1 MAFVAH
7 NLTYVAVGAVAL
19 VLVAGLVNMFRAGSN
34 NTSQQL
40 MRWRVGLQLLAIIVI
55 MVAIYFTK

>member
-1 MAFVAH
+1 MAFIAH

-19 VLVAGLVNMFRAGSN
+19 VLVAGLVNIFRAGSN

-40 MRWRVGLQLLAIIVI
+40 MRWRVVLQLLAIIVI
-55 MVAIYFTK
+55 MVAIYFIK